1 MPDPG
6 FPVFDADNHLY
17 ESPEMLTEYIPRQ
30 YARDIQFVQVRGRAR
45 IAVKGKITDYMP
57 NPTFEKV
64 AAPGAHV
71 DFYRGTNTE
80 GKSLR
85 EMSGQAIDCIPAFR
99 EPAPRLELL
108 DDLHVHR
115 ALVFPTLANLL
126 EYTLDGDPDLTH
138 AAVHA
143 VNQWLLDVW
152 SFDFQ
157 ERIFTTPV
165 ITLPIVEEAV
175 KELDWVLE
183 HGAKAVLIR
192 PAPVTGL
199 RGSRSFALPEF
210 DPIWARLQEAQVP
223 VCLHASFPP
232 LTSYY
237 ETWEPGRSD
246 NAFTPTPL
254 RELLLQH
261 REVEDAL
268 AAMICQGALTRFPDL
283 KVISVEN
290 GANWVGHLL
299 HQLELAY
306 GRMPQNFEENPV
318 EVFRRNVYVNPF
330 WEDDVE
336 ELVDLITVEHVLFG
350 SDYPHPE
357 GLAEPLDYLDYL
369 AGYSSIDERATRR
382 IMSENAN
389 ALLGLSIAA

>member
-1 MPDPG
+1 MRDPG
-6 FPVFDADNHLY
+6 FPVFDADNHFY
-17 ESPEMLTEYIPRQ
+17 ESPDMLSEYLPKQ
-30 YARDIQFVQVRGRAR
+30 YARDIQFVQVHGRPR
-45 IAVKGKITDYMP
+45 IAVKGTITEYMP
-57 NPTFEKV
+57 NPTFERV
-64 AAPGAHV
+64 ARPGAHV
-71 DFYRGTNTE
+71 EFYRGTNTE
-80 GKSLR
+80 GRSLR
-85 EMSGQAIDCIPAFR
+85 EMTGEPIDCLPAFR
-99 EPAPRLELL
+99 EPGPRLELL
-108 DDLHVHR
+108 DKLHVHR

-138 AAVHA
+138 AAIHA
-143 VNQWLLDVW
+143 VNQWIFDVW
-152 SFDFQ
+152 SFEYRD
-157 ERIFTTPV
+157 RIFTAPV
-165 ITLPIVEEAV
+165 ITLPIVEEAI

-183 HGAKAVLIR
+183 NGAKAVLIR

-210 DPIWARLQEAQVP
+210 DPIWARLQEARVP

-237 ETWEPGRSD
+237 EKWEPGRTDS
-246 NAFTPTPL
+246 AFASTPL
-254 RELLLQH
+254 KQLLLQH

-283 KVISVEN
+283 KVVSVEN
-290 GANWVGHLL
+290 GADWVAHLL
-299 HQLELAY
+299 EQLELAY
-306 GRMPQNFEENPV
+306 GRMPQEFEEHPV
-318 EVFRRNVYVNPF
+318 EAFRRNVYVNPF

-336 ELVDLITVEHVLFG
+336 NLVDRITVDHVLFG

-369 AGYSSIDERATRR
+369 DDHPSLDDSAKRR

-389 ALLGLSIAA
+389 ELLGLPTAA